1 VACLGILQARHVF
14 FGANM
19 PYLNYIPMVALFAA
33 GVTHLLIAP
42 EHFSHAPAHGLFFAA
57 VGVAQVVW
65 SGVSYRYRQYRSASL
80 GVLGIGLSGG
90 IIVLWLLTHL
100 VASPFATETHPL
112 DAAALITKAAEAVA
126 FVALVLVHFS
136 QVGLPQRK
144 QTPSIGLI
152 GALVGGVALWGVGV
166 AITPLLPQL
175 AEASGHQHDHG
186 NHDHTEAVTFVRS
199 ASAYFTIVN
208 AGSESDTLVS
218 VSGVDV
224 GAITLHQ
231 TTIDAQAVARMR
243 GLEGVLLNP
252 HVRVDFAP
260 AGNHVMLEGL
270 SRDLYQGDVVPLT
283 LHFASG
289 KAIPVEFEVSM
300 MTPQGR
306 LNFVVQDGFQ
316 IRNAWVRATASF
328 DGIVTVSEGSY
339 EWRLPQGFPLPRVP
353 ENNPMTEEKV
363 ELGRYLFYDV
373 RLSGNGTQSCS
384 SCHIQALAFS
394 DGRALPVGSTG
405 DVHPRNSMS
414 LTNSAYSATLT
425 WANPNLTLL
434 ERQIPIPMFGEHPVE
449 LGITGN
455 EEVVLER
462 LRTDAAYQALFAT
475 AYPGESDPFTFN
487 NITLALSSFT
497 RTLISGNAPYDQ
509 YLRGDT
515 TAMSESA
522 QRGME
527 LFLSEGLE
535 CHHCHTG
542 FNLTLSTVMANTT
555 FDERPFFNTGLYNI
569 GGTGAYP
576 AGNTGLHEITNV
588 ATDMGRFRPPTLR
601 NIALTAPYM
610 HDGSLATL
618 SDVIQFYMD
627 GGRII
632 ESGEYAGDGRA
643 NPYKSGLVPGF
654 TLTDQEMDDLIAYLQ
669 SLTDEEFISDP
680 RFSDPFVTD
689 SG

>member
-1 VACLGILQARHVF
+1 
-14 FGANM
+14 M
-19 PYLNYIPMVALFAA
+19 PKGFSGTPRYLELPMPLNYIAIAALIAS
-33 GVTHLLIAP
+33 GMTHVLIAP
-42 EHFSHAPAHGLFFAA
+42 EHFAHAPAHGMFF
-57 VGVAQVVW
+57 GFLGILQILW
-65 SGVSYRYRQYRSASL
+65 SGARFGFRQQRSALSNII
-80 GVLGIGLSGG
+80 GMGLSGG
-90 IIVLWLLTHL
+90 VVVLWLLTHV
-100 VASPFATETHPL
+100 VASPFASETHPL
-112 DAAALITKAAEAVA
+112 DAAALITKVAEVVA
-126 FVALVLVHFS
+126 FIALVIVHFS

-144 QTPSIGLI
+144 QTPSIGFI
-152 GALVGGVALWGVGV
+152 GALVGGVALWGVGMV
-166 AITPLLPQL
+166 VTPLLPQL
-175 AEASGHQHDHG
+175 AEVSGHQHDHG
-186 NHDHTEAVTFVRS
+186 DHDHSEAVAFVRS

-208 AGSESDTLVS
+208 SGNEADTLVT
-218 VSGVDV
+218 VSGTDV

-243 GLEGVLLNP
+243 GLEGVLLAP

-270 SRDLYQGDVVPLT
+270 PRDLYQGDVVSLT

-300 MTPQGR
+300 LTPEGR
-306 LNFVVQDGFQ
+306 LNFVAQDDFQ
-316 IRNAWVRATASF
+316 ISNAWVRATASF
-328 DGIVTVSEGSY
+328 ESGSVLVSEGSY

-353 ENNPMTEEKV
+353 ENNPMTAEKV

-384 SCHIQALAFS
+384 SCHLQALAFS

-405 DVHPRNSMS
+405 DVHPRNAMS

-455 EEVVLER
+455 EEAVMAR
-462 LRTDAAYQALFAT
+462 LRADARYQQMFIAAF
-475 AYPGESDPFTFN
+475 PNQGDPFTFS

-542 FNLTLSTVMANTT
+542 FNLTLSTVTANTT
-555 FDERPFFNTGLYNI
+555 FEERPFFNTGLYNI

-576 AGNTGLHEITNV
+576 IGNTGLHEITNIS
-588 ATDMGRFRPPTLR
+588 TDMGRFRPPTLR

-618 SDVIQFYMD
+618 RDVIQFYMD
-627 GGRII
+627 GGRVI

-654 TLTDQEMDDLIAYLQ
+654 TLTDQEIDDLIAYLQ
-669 SLTDEEFISDP
+669 SLTDEEFITDP
-680 RFSDPFVTD
+680 RFSDPFVTNA
-689 SG
+689 G

>member
-1 VACLGILQARHVF
+1 
-14 FGANM
+14 M
-19 PYLNYIPMVALFAA
+19 PLNYIAIAALIAS
-33 GVTHLLIAP
+33 GMTHVLIAP
-42 EHFSHAPAHGLFFAA
+42 EHFAHAPAHGMFFGLL
-57 VGVAQVVW
+57 GVLQILW
-65 SGVSYRYRQYRSASL
+65 SGVRFSFGQRRSAPL
-80 GVLGIGLSGG
+80 NVTGMGLSGG
-90 IIVLWLLTHL
+90 VIVLWLLTHW

-112 DAAALITKAAEAVA
+112 DAAALITKVAEAVA
-126 FVALVLVHFS
+126 FIALVIVHFS
-136 QVGLPQRK
+136 QGGLPQRK
-144 QTPSIGLI
+144 QTASIGFI
-152 GALVGGVALWGVGV
+152 GALVGGVALWGIGM

-186 NHDHTEAVTFVRS
+186 DHNHGETVSFVRS
-199 ASAYFTIVN
+199 AAAYFTIVN
-208 AGSESDTLVS
+208 SGSDPDTLVT
-218 VSGVDV
+218 VSGTDV

-231 TTIDAQAVARMR
+231 TTIDEQAVARMR
-243 GLEGVLLNP
+243 ELEGVLLDP

-260 AGNHVMLEGL
+260 AGNHVMLDGL
-270 SRDLYQGDVVPLT
+270 TRDLYQGDVVPLT

-289 KAIPVEFEVSM
+289 KAIQVEFEVSM
-300 MTPQGR
+300 LTPEGR
-306 LNFVVQDGFQ
+306 LNFVADDDFQ
-316 IRNAWVRATASF
+316 ITNAWVRATASF
-328 DGIVTVSEGSY
+328 DGGSVMVSEGSY

-353 ENNPMTEEKV
+353 ENNPMTSEKV

-384 SCHIQALAFS
+384 SCHIQSLAFS

-455 EEVVLER
+455 EELVLER

-542 FNLTLSTVMANTT
+542 FNLTLSTVTANTT

-576 AGNTGLHEITNV
+576 VGNTGLHEITNV

-618 SDVIQFYMD
+618 PDVIQFYMD

-680 RFSDPFVTD
+680 RFSDPFVTN
-689 SG
+689 SR